1 MTLDLFLL
9 SLANG
14 RGSWVQVVVVGVGG
28 VQVMSVIVNN
38 QWLIVHI

>member
-14 RGSWVQVVVVGVGG
+14 RGLWVQVVVVGVG
-28 VQVMSVIVNN
+28 MSTSHVGDS
-38 QWLIVHI
+38 

>member
-14 RGSWVQVVVVGVGG
+14 RGSWVQVVVVGVGVSTSHVG
-28 VQVMSVIVNN
+28 DS
-38 QWLIVHI
+38 